1 MTSGLADLVAL
12 PGVQEQIE
20 AARSAVDEV
29 IAHRA
34 LRRHGAE
41 IALESSLRGARAS
54 AALEGVD
61 VDLEFLRSGNLRL
74 DHPGRPTAQAALRV
88 AQEVPALEA
97 TWRRSPVQALARLH
111 MVAAADLVESIGADA
126 VGRPR
131 TGDPL
136 DPRLPGTRA
145 IKPADVAPRLMA
157 LNAMLLGD
165 RTSPALV
172 VAAAVHGEL
181 MTLQPFGVRDGLVA
195 RAAERLVLRT
205 RGFDPRGLIV
215 VEAGHLAVGRQ
226 QYLRLLG
233 GFSADGEGGLA
244 AWIMHC
250 AQAAR
255 TGSATI
261 ETVCATLTD

>member
-12 PGVQEQIE
+12 PGVQEQID

-88 AQEVPALEA
+88 AQEVPALES

-111 MVAAADLVESIGADA
+111 MVAAADWWSRSVRMQW
-126 VGRPR
+126 VGREQVI
-131 TGDPL
+131 PL
-136 DPRLPGTRA
+136 TPDSRELGRSSRP
-145 IKPADVAPRLMA
+145 
-157 LNAMLLGD
+157 MLL
-165 RTSPALV
+165 
-172 VAAAVHGEL
+172 
-181 MTLQPFGVRDGLVA
+181 RD
-195 RAAERLVLRT
+195 
-205 RGFDPRGLIV
+205 
-215 VEAGHLAVGRQ
+215 
-226 QYLRLLG
+226 
-233 GFSADGEGGLA
+233 
-244 AWIMHC
+244 
-250 AQAAR
+250 
-255 TGSATI
+255 
-261 ETVCATLTD
+261 